1 MGEPTLAEWES
12 KNEVAFQRIQEL
24 LRVLSKSRMLHVLYA
39 LGIEDG
45 GLRFSE
51 LKKSSL
57 ADSTTLTRRLTELE
71 EIGMIT
77 RKELSTTP
85 PTVEYHF
92 TESYDILKPVLE
104 GLLHYGLE
112 GVTIFPEYHLPR
124 NQT

>member
-12 KNEVAFQRIQEL
+12 KNEIAFQRIQEL
-24 LRVLSKSRMLHVLYA
+24 LRVLSKSKMLHVLYA
-39 LGIEDG
+39 LGIGDG

-85 PTVEYHF
+85 PAVECHF
-92 TESYDILKPVLE
+92 TESYGILKPVLE

-112 GVTIFPEYHLPR
+112 GVT
-124 NQT
+124 NKS

>member
-1 MGEPTLAEWES
+1 
-12 KNEVAFQRIQEL
+12 
-24 LRVLSKSRMLHVLYA
+24 MLHVLYA
-39 LGIEDG
+39 LGVGDG

-51 LKKSSL
+51 IKKSSL
-57 ADSTTLTRRLTELE
+57 TDSTTLTRRLTELE

-77 RKELSTTP
+77 RKELFTTP